1 MKITKNGLLFSAIWL
16 SLAWL
21 VFNLADHALHPN
33 KLESIGQSKTVTLQR
48 GPDGHYRAEALINGK
63 KVNVLVDTGATG
75 VAISQRLAD
84 ALHIQSRTAINTTT
98 ANGESV
104 SYMTRLNTVELGGIQ
119 AHDVGAIIAPGLEGD
134 VLLGMTF
141 LGRMDVRLFQNTMTI
156 KQVESN

>member
-1 MKITKNGLLFSAIWL
+1 MKITKVGLFFGVIWL
-16 SLAWL
+16 LLAWI
-21 VFNLADHALHPN
+21 VFNLADHILHPN
-33 KLESIGQSKTVTLQR
+33 KLETIGHGKTVVLQR

-75 VAISQRLAD
+75 VAISRRLANM
-84 ALHIQSRTAINTTT
+84 LNIQSHTAINTTT

-104 SYMTRLNTVELGGIQ
+104 SYMTRLDTVELGGIQ
-119 AHDVGAIIAPGLEGD
+119 AHDVGAMISPGLEGD

-156 KQVESN
+156 KQVGSD